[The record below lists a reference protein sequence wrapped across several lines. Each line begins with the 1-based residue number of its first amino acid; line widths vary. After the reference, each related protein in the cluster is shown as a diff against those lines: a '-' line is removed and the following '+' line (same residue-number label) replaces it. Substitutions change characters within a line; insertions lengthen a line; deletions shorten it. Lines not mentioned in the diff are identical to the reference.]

1 MADNAEWQVL
11 HSEVVPSSE
20 APWEAPGS
28 RILSSAYAKDHS
40 TCGMGSM
47 YLNGSPCEPFSHGK
61 ARKAPW
67 LADRESHSPAKRT
80 QKESDWLRGRAN
92 RLRKNS
98 RIALV
103 GSSREPSFG
112 QTVSKEA
119 HMALRISQSATETL

>member
-1 MADNAEWQVL
+1 MN
-11 HSEVVPSSE
+11 
-20 APWEAPGS
+20 
-28 RILSSAYAKDHS
+28 
-40 TCGMGSM
+40 
-47 YLNGSPCEPFSHGK
+47 LNGSPCEPFSHVNPKNTVVGLQEK
-61 ARKAPW
+61 PFA
-67 LADRESHSPAKRT
+67 SQRT
-80 QKESDWLRGRAN
+80 QKRVVAQGAN